1 MKTAFFDIE
10 TDGLLDTCSKMWV
23 GVITDDKGPQTFYD
37 PDQLVAKLVS
47 YDLVVGHNVIAYDI
61 PALSKLC
68 RSLDP
73 WRLAKKTYD
82 TCLVSRLLWPD
93 RSQHPAGGSS
103 LEAWGKY
110 LGAAKGDHSDWSQL
124 SAEMIAYCIQDVAIT
139 KMIYEK
145 LRPLA
150 DACPLAVQLEHNT
163 AEIIAKQHLNG
174 FGFDDMSAQLLM
186 TDLSTR
192 RMQVTEELQRSFP
205 PKQIQ
210 LKTKVKEVPFNP
222 GSRDMIAASLIKKY
236 GWKPKQFT
244 ETGKPQIDESILND
258 MSYPEAALLSEYL
271 MIDKRISQLA
281 SWVEKARNGRVH
293 GSVNT
298 NGAVSGRMTHSDPNM
313 AQVPRCGSP
322 YGTECRSLF
331 RPTRSGWVQVGADA
345 SGLELRMFAHYLA
358 DYDGCAYA
366 KVVCDGD
373 VHTHNQKMA
382 GLSTRDQAKTFIYG
396 LLYGA
401 GDAKVGKIVGGT
413 MQDGNR
419 LKTQFKKQVPAYAKL
434 LAQLEFVVAQ
444 RGYLRGLDKRPL
456 PVRSAHSA
464 LNLLLQS
471 AGAVVM
477 KASLSI
483 LYGQLRDKYPGQF
496 AFMANVH
503 DEWQIECEP
512 SIAEDIGKMAVE
524 SITEAGKFLN
534 LKCPLKGEYK
544 IGNNWAETH

>member
-23 GVITDDKGPQTFYD
+23 GVITDTTGPQIFYD
-37 PDQLVAKLVS
+37 PDLLVERLMT
-47 YDLVVGHNVIAYDI
+47 YDLVVGHNVVAYDI
-61 PALSKLC
+61 PALAKLC
-68 RSLDP
+68 KTQDP
-73 WRLAKKTYD
+73 WRMTKKTFD

-110 LGAAKGDHSDWSQL
+110 LGVAKGDHSDWSQL

-163 AEIIAKQHLNG
+163 AEIIAKQYLNG

-192 RMQVTEELQRSFP
+192 RMQVTEELQQAFP

-222 GSRDMIAASLIKKY
+222 GSRDMIAAALIKKY

-244 ETGKPQIDESILND
+244 ETGKPQIDESILED
-258 MSYPEAALLSEYL
+258 MPYPEAKLLNEYL
-271 MIDKRISQLA
+271 TVDKRMSQLA
-281 SWVEKARNGRVH
+281 SWVEKARDGKVH

-298 NGAVSGRMTHSDPNM
+298 NGAVSGRMTHSEPNM

-322 YGTECRSLF
+322 YGTQCRGLF
-331 RPTRSGWVQVGADA
+331 KPTRPGWVQVGADA

-358 DYDGCAYA
+358 DYDNGDYA

-382 GLSTRDQAKTFIYG
+382 GLATRDQAKTFIYG

-413 MQDGNR
+413 VQDGNR
-419 LKTQFKKQVPAYAKL
+419 LKSQFKKQVPAYAKL
-434 LAQLEFVVAQ
+434 LAQLEFIVAQ
-444 RGYLRGLDKRPL
+444 RGYLKGLDKRPL

-483 LYGQLRDKYPGQF
+483 LYGQLRDKHPGRF

-503 DEWQIECEP
+503 DEWQIECDPE
-512 SIAEDIGKMAVE
+512 IADDVGKMAVNA
-524 SITEAGKFLN
+524 ITEAGKFLN

>member
-10 TDGLLDTCSKMWV
+10 TDGLLDSCTKMWV
-23 GVITDDKGPQTFYD
+23 GVVTDITGPQIFYD
-37 PDQLVAKLVS
+37 PDLLVERLMT
-47 YDLVVGHNVIAYDI
+47 YDLVVGHNVVAYDI
-61 PALSKLC
+61 PALAKLC
-68 RSLDP
+68 KRQDP
-73 WRLAKKTYD
+73 WRLTQKTFD

-93 RSQHPAGGSS
+93 RTQHPAGGSS

-110 LGAAKGDHSDWSQL
+110 LGAAKGDHSDWSRL

-139 KMIYEK
+139 KLIYDK

-150 DACPLAVQLEHNT
+150 DACPLAVQLEHDT
-163 AEIIAKQHLNG
+163 AKIVATQYLNG
-174 FGFDDMSAQLLM
+174 FGFDDMAAQLLM

-192 RMQVTEELQRSFP
+192 RMEITEELRQAFP

-210 LKTKVKEVPFNP
+210 LKTKVKEIPFNP
-222 GSRDMIAASLIKKY
+222 GSRDMIAAALIKKY

-244 ETGKPQIDESILND
+244 ETGKPQIDESILED
-258 MSYPEAALLSEYL
+258 MPYPEAKLLDSYL
-271 MIDKRISQLA
+271 TVDKRMSQLS
-281 SWVEKARNGRVH
+281 SWVEKARNGKVH

-298 NGAVSGRMTHSDPNM
+298 NGAVSGRMTHSEPNM

-322 YGTECRSLF
+322 YGAQCRGLF
-331 RPTRSGWVQVGADA
+331 RPTVPWWVQVGADA

-358 DYDGCAYA
+358 DHDGGAYA

-373 VHTHNQKMA
+373 VHTHNQTMA
-382 GLSTRDQAKTFIYG
+382 GLATRDQAKTFIYG

-413 MQDGNR
+413 VQDGNR
-419 LKTQFKKQVPAYAKL
+419 LKTQFKRQVPAYAKL
-434 LAQLEFVVAQ
+434 LAQLEFTVAQ
-444 RGYLRGLDKRPL
+444 RGFLRGLDKRPL

-477 KASLSI
+477 KQALSL
-483 LYGQLRDKYPGQF
+483 LYDRLQSKYPGRF

-503 DEWQIECEP
+503 DEWQIECDP
-512 SIAEDIGKMAVE
+512 SIADDVGQMAVQ
-524 SITEAGKFLN
+524 SITDAGLALD